1 MKKLIMIVAALL
13 IGVLFISCN
22 KEVQTD
28 VPSLEL
34 KAKPVKLTMLVGDTM
49 VITPQSPIIVG
60 VGDSVLLTVEPAL
73 LCEWYN
79 SHPQSASFYQPS
91 WGLEPFSFYDD
102 QCFLIGLSSSPPN
115 NWGFITAGYTFPNGV
130 RVNTTNTYQVV
141 P

>member
-73 LCEWYN
+73 LCE
-79 SHPQSASFYQPS
+79 
-91 WGLEPFSFYDD
+91 
-102 QCFLIGLSSSPPN
+102 
-115 NWGFITAGYTFPNGV
+115 
-130 RVNTTNTYQVV
+130 
-141 P
+141 